1 VAVVD
6 LTKAKLSA
14 PEFAAWGAPVD
25 MYGASAPK
33 ILALYA
39 AFQLR
44 SDLRNLIARIS
55 PVDGKTLESSA
66 IAEWKAK
73 GFTKQ
78 LPDLKWLFDIR
89 KWSAPAILDFTA
101 AARSAFANIVHN
113 CPAGT
118 LIAKVSLPYISSL
131 AWQSGLLRA
140 TSSGLW
146 LKAIQDSEVRYVI
159 AILSKLSTA
168 AQHQRYTPLAPTPAS
183 VI

>member
-1 VAVVD
+1 
-6 LTKAKLSA
+6 
-14 PEFAAWGAPVD
+14 